1 MKRII
6 SLNTLKD
13 KIIVGFSIIL
23 ALVSFFIIAYYYN
36 YTKSKLEERA
46 VENTQSNIRY
56 LLSNVDKQLA
66 QCSALSDWI
75 FINRNIDKVLVRDY
89 RNETHNYNLDIS
101 TALKVIEDRITS
113 SSIGGYVT
121 SLVIRGNNGVQ
132 LTFGIETDYLD
143 YAEMYQKDWFIQ
155 GKDEIVA
162 VFNGIEDNLSR
173 MRASDYFLPI
183 ARSIIFSDSR
193 KKIGWQMLAFSP
205 DVIGDSLKSFDLT
218 EGDVIFLLDEKGRC
232 VYSSQ
237 GQYLAKNMQE
247 QGLFE
252 LIKGDAGETVGY
264 FKDKKVLAVHE
275 KSDYSGL
282 RIVQLVDY
290 RQIESQKG
298 AAAKMAFVIIFISL
312 TVSILCSA
320 FLSTNITKPI
330 RRLLAHMDRI
340 SGGDFRPDP
349 ALEGNDEMGILGKG
363 MNKLSSN
370 VELLMNRIKDEEKAK
385 SELEFKVLQ
394 NQINP
399 HFIYNVLNS
408 IKVMAMLQK
417 AEGISETA
425 TALGVLLKE
434 TSKGKADRITIK
446 EELYL
451 LDKYIDIQKVR
462 KKGMIQVSYTVEEGL
477 EEYRIPRF
485 TLQPIAENAIVHGF
499 EGKRGMGMIEVSV
512 MSAGEDIVIEVRDN
526 GAGIPEGRLGSILDA
541 TDSESN
547 KYNRVGLKNINER
560 IKLIYGQEYGISVES
575 RYNEYTSV
583 KVLIHKEL

>member
-1 MKRII
+1 MKKII

-23 ALVSFFIIAYYYN
+23 ALVSFFIIVYYYN

-46 VENTQSNIRY
+46 VENTQSNIKY
-56 LLSNVDKQLA
+56 LLSNVDKQLV
-66 QCSALSDWI
+66 QCVALSDWI
-75 FINRNIDKVLVRDY
+75 FINRNIDKLLVRDY
-89 RNETHNYNLDIS
+89 RNENHNYNLDIS
-101 TALKVIEDRITS
+101 TGLKVIEDRITS
-113 SSIGGYVT
+113 SSIGSYLT
-121 SLVIRGNNGVQ
+121 SLVIKGNNGVQ
-132 LTFGIETDYLD
+132 LTYGIETDYLD
-143 YAEMYQKDWFIQ
+143 FAEMYKKDWFIR
-155 GKDEIVA
+155 GKEEIVP
-162 VFNGIEDNLSR
+162 VFNGIEDNLSKI
-173 MRASDYFLPI
+173 RASDHFLPI
-183 ARSIIFSDSR
+183 VRSIIFSDSR

-218 EGDVIFLLDEKGRC
+218 EGDIIFLLDERGRC

-237 GQYLAKNMQE
+237 RQYLAEDMRE
-247 QGLFE
+247 HGLFE
-252 LIKGDAGETVGY
+252 LIDGDAGETVGY
-264 FKDKKVLAVHE
+264 FNDEKVLAVHE
-275 KSDYSGL
+275 KSEYSGF
-282 RIVQLVDY
+282 RIVQLVAY
-290 RQIESQKG
+290 RHIETQKG
-298 AAAKMAFVIIFISL
+298 EAAKMALLIVFISL
-312 TVSILCSA
+312 TVSIFCSA

-349 ALEGNDEMGILGKG
+349 SLEGNDEMGILGKG

-370 VELLMNRIKDEEKAK
+370 VELLMNRIKEEEKTK

-451 LDKYIDIQKVR
+451 LDKYIEIQKIR
-462 KKGMIQVSYTVEEGL
+462 KKGMIQVSYNVEEGL
-477 EEYRIPRF
+477 EVYRIPRF

-499 EGKRGMGMIEVSV
+499 EGKKGMGVIDVSV
-512 MSAGEDIVIEVRDN
+512 ISAGENIVIEVRDN
-526 GAGIPEGRLGSILDA
+526 GMGIPEGQLGSILEA
-541 TDSESN
+541 NESVSS
-547 KYNRVGLKNINER
+547 KYNRVGLKNIDER

-575 RYNEYTSV
+575 RYTEYTSV
-583 KVLIHKEL
+583 RVLIRKEL